1 MSNAETQTVV
11 RSPENGQETST
22 VDLTNVFG
30 KGYGNLPTAQKKY
43 IEAAMASPNSDP
55 TLYKMLQEGSVKNIG
70 KVAGDVPANFEQS
83 SADDFVMKLRH
94 KAVAKLGVPAAFLGR
109 AWGRMTKNDVLI
121 AKSQKKRNPG
131 ESDAEY
137 YARMKSHAKTT
148 AAMGALAILGAASGG
163 AAALGAST
171 ATVFGLKGAALTGSI
186 ANGVWQARR
195 KDGLANP
202 LAGVA
207 GGVTALG
214 AGAASHTDVFPG
226 SNHAASQEYTLL
238 NDDESA
244 EGTVPV
250 SEPNRARGAEEYPSL
265 SAQEDEPTYRY
276 NSQEDNTPFDANK
289 DDAPAASPEVAAE
302 VSRAQELTFL
312 EENGRHNND
321 FNSITPE
328 ELNDPANEGRFPGYT
343 ALFEQY
349 NESPQELAA
358 QLYQI
363 YEIES
368 ANGHTF
374 DALPPELR
382 ELAGGNGEAFIEA
395 LAQAMHADPELHDTL
410 TAATLDYIQEHGSPL
425 SDLTGNYEA
434 NYIVIEDGKPVVKFD
449 PNVTSAVDNDT
460 VIMLSETKGIRFPC
474 GQPIEI
480 LPQPEYVTPVYSA
493 PPVSYETPTYT
504 PPVETTPPTTVPPV
518 GEPPVTE
525 PPVINPPN
533 PEPPVVIPEPK
544 DERQNFDHAVPDFFK
559 AGEIV
564 GSGAPQTREE
574 VVTPSETFNP
584 GTTTPSNG
592 NEQAPGASA
601 TPSGSAGSESAQAG
615 SSSEGGN
622 SGNVDGN
629 S

>member
-11 RSPENGQETST
+11 RSPENGQETSA
-22 VDLTNVFG
+22 DKLTSVFG
-30 KGYGNLPTAQKKY
+30 EGYSKLPVAQQKR

-55 TLYKMLQEGSVKNIG
+55 TLYKMLQDGSTKNIG
-70 KVAGDVPANFEQS
+70 KVAGDVPANFEQG

-226 SNHAASQEYTLL
+226 NNHAASQEYTLL

-250 SEPNRARGAEEYPSL
+250 SEPNRVRGSEEYPNLNTQEDEPNRARGAEEYP
-265 SAQEDEPTYRY
+265 
-276 NSQEDNTPFDANK
+276 NF
-289 DDAPAASPEVAAE
+289 AE
-302 VSRAQELTFL
+302 TSRVGELTFL
-312 EENGRHNND
+312 AENGRHGND
-321 FNSITPE
+321 FNNITPE
-328 ELNDPANEGRFPGYT
+328 ELNDPANEGHFPGYT
-343 ALFEQY
+343 ALLEQY

-358 QLYQI
+358 QLYHI
-363 YEIES
+363 
-368 ANGHTF
+368 
-374 DALPPELR
+374 
-382 ELAGGNGEAFIEA
+382 
-395 LAQAMHADPELHDTL
+395 
-410 TAATLDYIQEHGSPL
+410 
-425 SDLTGNYEA
+425 
-434 NYIVIEDGKPVVKFD
+434 
-449 PNVTSAVDNDT
+449 
-460 VIMLSETKGIRFPC
+460 
-474 GQPIEI
+474 
-480 LPQPEYVTPVYSA
+480 
-493 PPVSYETPTYT
+493 
-504 PPVETTPPTTVPPV
+504 
-518 GEPPVTE
+518 
-525 PPVINPPN
+525 
-533 PEPPVVIPEPK
+533 
-544 DERQNFDHAVPDFFK
+544 
-559 AGEIV
+559 
-564 GSGAPQTREE
+564 
-574 VVTPSETFNP
+574 
-584 GTTTPSNG
+584 
-592 NEQAPGASA
+592 
-601 TPSGSAGSESAQAG
+601 
-615 SSSEGGN
+615 
-622 SGNVDGN
+622 
-629 S
+629 